1 MIQHVLATGLKTCF
15 DEQGREIECPGSGQD
30 AELGLG
36 RQPEGHR
43 FAPLSGETVQ
53 DKLTGLVWVRD
64 LSPMPFPMRWSEA
77 LGHVREL
84 NRERFAGF
92 DDWRMPNRR
101 ELRSLI
107 NHGRRRPAL
116 DGDHPFQGL
125 QQTWFWTSTTSAM
138 YPAYAWY
145 VHLAGGRMFWGRK
158 DQFSMLWPVR
168 GQSPHL
174 PRTGERDCRDDR
186 GKPVSC
192 PGTGQ
197 DGELQQGVGW
207 PDPRF
212 EILSAGILDRLT
224 NLVWMTGGQ
233 APQGSM
239 TWAAALDRVNDL
251 ARSTGLPWH
260 LPNINELES
269 LVDASRHTPAL
280 PAEAGFSDVQE
291 VYWSS
296 TSSGFEPDWAYA
308 LYMHKGAVGVGYKP
322 TAEFALWPVM
332 EYVSVDRSMVEG

>member
-1 MIQHVLATGLKTCF
+1 VIQHVLATGVKTCF
-15 DEQGREIECPGSGQD
+15 DEQGREIECSGSGQD

-36 RQPEGHR
+36 RRSKGDR
-43 FAPLSGETVQ
+43 FARLSGETVQ
-53 DKLTGLVWVRD
+53 DTLTGLVWVRD
-64 LSPMPFPMRWSEA
+64 LSMMPFPMRWSEA
-77 LGHVREL
+77 LDHVRGL
-84 NRERFAGF
+84 NRERFSGF

-116 DGDHPFQGL
+116 DEDHPFQGL

-158 DQFSMLWPVR
+158 DQFYMLWPVR

-174 PRTGERDCRDDR
+174 PWTGENQCRDDR
-186 GKPVSC
+186 GSPISC

-197 DGELQQGVGW
+197 DGEHQQGAEW
-207 PDPRF
+207 PVPRF
-212 EILSAGILDRLT
+212 EPLAAGVLDRLT

-233 APQGSM
+233 APQGTM
-239 TWAAALDRVNDL
+239 TWAAALDRVHDL

-260 LPNINELES
+260 LPNINEMES

-308 LYMHKGAVGVGYKP
+308 LYMHKGAVGVGHKP

-332 EYVSVDRSMVEG
+332 EYQVR